1 MCVQIIIWII
11 RAMSVGRSLQRGRWR
26 MRMGRWRNIGGWL
39 CELVG
44 HLISRIIN
52 FQHHFLFNFYV
63 VSDQT
68 LLYL

>member
-1 MCVQIIIWII
+1 
-11 RAMSVGRSLQRGRWR
+11 
-26 MRMGRWRNIGGWL
+26 MGRWRSIGGWL